1 MNGMAKGILKAGG
14 NIVAKF
20 LENATVSAGGY
31 VNTESILHSNVTAS
45 TEIQV
50 TGKRGFITGGHVRAG
65 QRIEVKTLGATL
77 GAPTVV
83 EVGVD
88 PEKKAEYMKLQKE
101 ISEIVK
107 KYSEYSANSCQ
118 FHREKKQRSVF
129 YSGPAELY
137 PEFRS
142 NDGDTEKEPGGEKR
156 AHAGIADGVQS
167 TGKGRC
173 HRQGRGVSGDYDHY
187 RGFLHAGEKY
197 LPVL

>member
-1 MNGMAKGILKAGG
+1 
-14 NIVAKF
+14 
-20 LENATVSAGGY
+20 
-31 VNTESILHSNVTAS
+31 
-45 TEIQV
+45 
-50 TGKRGFITGGHVRAG
+50 
-65 QRIEVKTLGATL
+65 
-77 GAPTVV
+77 
-83 EVGVD
+83 
-88 PEKKAEYMKLQKE
+88 MKLQKE

-107 KYSEYSANSCQ
+107 IFGVFSRFLPVSQ
-118 FHREKKQRSVF
+118 RKKQRSAF

>member
-1 MNGMAKGILKAGG
+1 M
-14 NIVAKF
+14 
-20 LENATVSAGGY
+20 S
-31 VNTESILHSNVTAS
+31 
-45 TEIQV
+45 
-50 TGKRGFITGGHVRAG
+50 RAG

-107 KYSEYSANSCQ
+107 NIGVFSNSCQ

-173 HRQGRGVSGDYDHY
+173 HRQGRGVSGDYNHY